1 MYMICDLSNVNDIIH
16 KEGLNLLVVCYGG
29 CGSNMLV
36 TVLEQNNYI
45 CQTNIWKTILCH
57 SPEYIQVDIPI
68 IYIYDNPIKSL
79 ISMKNRRR
87 GCWDVNQRK
96 LSNNMNIDLSDEN
109 LLKLMI
115 KQFNTWTNIKRDN
128 VLIVKTCELFEECIV
143 DKLECFLKKKIN
155 YFPIIYKRP
164 KTDVNNIT
172 DKSLLELF
180 EKYKL
185 EIDYINNFTGK

>member
-1 MYMICDLSNVNDIIH
+1 
-16 KEGLNLLVVCYGG
+16 
-29 CGSNMLV
+29 
-36 TVLEQNNYI
+36 
-45 CQTNIWKTILCH
+45 
-57 SPEYIQVDIPI
+57 
-68 IYIYDNPIKSL
+68 
-79 ISMKNRRR
+79 MKNRRR